1 MNGQS
6 LPDLS
11 LGFSKAQLN
20 SSEAGGQTHTEK
32 TARAGGLT
40 SGTRRETAAD
50 SLSVTQNSNSAE
62 SW

>member
-11 LGFSKAQLN
+11 LGFSTAQLN
-20 SSEAGGQTHTEK
+20 SSEAGRRTHTEK

-40 SGTRRETAAD
+40 AAQGEGCRLPVSD
-50 SLSVTQNSNSAE
+50 PEFKLC
-62 SW
+62 